1 MSRRFLRLLAVVFA
15 TGLVVA
21 PARAR
26 AAGCGDGIVDAGTGE
41 TCDQGP
47 ANGTPSSCCTD
58 TCTLRLAGE
67 ICRPAAGP
75 CDVAESCDGAGAACP
90 ADVGL
95 PDTDGDGVCD
105 AQDVC
110 PLVADP
116 GQEDDDGDGR
126 GNACDPCTNVVPTTT
141 AKAVL
146 EVSKLLTPPG
156 DDRLKLKATIAGVP
170 AQPTL
175 DPIARGLR
183 IIMSDSLD
191 GEVIDVRLPGG
202 AYSSTVKAGWNG
214 GATGWN
220 YANGGQVLPLLQ
232 GITKV
237 SLRGR
242 ASQPGVY
249 SVAITGKNGSYAIQ
263 PGGLPVTVTV
273 VMDPP
278 LATTGQCAEIGFDP
292 GACRL
297 STNGSLLCK

>member
-1 MSRRFLRLLAVVFA
+1 
-15 TGLVVA
+15 
-21 PARAR
+21 
-26 AAGCGDGIVDAGTGE
+26 
-41 TCDQGP
+41 
-47 ANGTPSSCCTD
+47 
-58 TCTLRLAGE
+58 
-67 ICRPAAGP
+67 
-75 CDVAESCDGAGAACP
+75 
-90 ADVGL
+90 
-95 PDTDGDGVCD
+95 
-105 AQDVC
+105 
-110 PLVADP
+110 
-116 GQEDDDGDGR
+116 
-126 GNACDPCTNVVPTTT
+126 
-141 AKAVL
+141 
-146 EVSKLLTPPG
+146 
-156 DDRLKLKATIAGVP
+156 VP

-175 DPIARGLR
+175 DPITRGLR

-202 AYSSTVKAGWNG
+202 AYSSTVKAGWKG

-273 VMDPP
+273 VMNPP

-297 STNGSLLCK
+297 STNGSLVCK